1 MRTKYEA
8 LAPVLNERTRR
19 LWAAAEAEAVGRGGI
34 AMVARATGMSR
45 TRIARGIEELRS
57 DDPLDGGR
65 TRRAGGGRKRTVD
78 TDPTLVSDLNALLEP
93 ITAGEPDDSPLRW
106 TSKSVS
112 KLTAELQA
120 LGHAVG
126 RRVVNELLHHLGYTL
141 QANRKSTEGTQHP
154 DRDAQFNY
162 LNEQVRSAQQ
172 QGHPVISVDTKKKE
186 LVGEF
191 KNGGREWRAKGDPEQ
206 VKVHDFV
213 IPEQGKAIPYGVYDL
228 SRDEGWVSVGGRS
241 RHRSLRRERD
251 PQLVEPHGP
260 LSLRRYR
267 PRGDHRRCR
276 RQQQSEN
283 PAVEVGVAALRES
296 HGAVDHGLPLSAGHQ
311 QVEPHRASAV
321 LPTSP

>member
-1 MRTKYEA
+1 M
-8 LAPVLNERTRR
+8 P
-19 LWAAAEAEAVGRGGI
+19 G
-34 AMVARATGMSR
+34 
-45 TRIARGIEELRS
+45 ARGA
-57 DDPLDGGR
+57 P
-65 TRRAGGGRKRTVD
+65 AGGRKRIVD
-78 TDPTLVSDLNALLEP
+78 TDPTLVSDLDALLEP

-120 LGHAVG
+120 LGHPVG
-126 RRVVNELLHHLGYTL
+126 HRVVNELLHQLGYTL
-141 QANRKSTEGTQHP
+141 QANRKSTEGAQHP

-213 IPEQGKAIPYGVYDL
+213 IPEQGKAIPYGVL
-228 SRDEGWVSVGGRS
+228 RPEPRRRLGQRGCRS
-241 RHRSLRRERD
+241 RHGPFRRERD

-260 LSLRRYR
+260 LSLRRYW
-267 PRGDHRRCR
+267 PTGDHRRCR
-276 RQQQSEN
+276 RQQQSKN

-296 HGAVDHGLPLSAGHQ
+296 HRADDHGMPLSAGHQ
-311 QVEPHRASAV
+311 QMEPHRAPAV
-321 LPTSP
+321 LLHRHELARQAAGQLGCRGQSDRCHDDAQWPARALADRHPFVPSRGEGHRRAHEEHRSLTA